1 MKKICLCITNYNKEI
16 YLERAIRSC
25 LSQIQNELNVEVII
39 VNDGSKKFKKKLIL
53 REFPGIKIITYKKN
67 KGVAFASNLA
77 LKKTNS
83 DYFMRV
89 DADDYIS
96 VKCSLIFSEIL
107 NENPEIP
114 FVYGD
119 ILKINKNGINKKLKR
134 NNQEILLEHG
144 AGIMFRTN
152 ILKKIKGYNKN
163 LRNCEDYDLISRM
176 QMRYG
181 KGHYIP
187 ISCYRYYIT
196 SSSHLSLSFN
206 RKKYTSTVKKK
217 YEKYLSKN
225 FK

>member
-25 LSQIQNELNVEVII
+25 LSQIQSELNIEVII
-39 VNDGSKKFKKKLIL
+39 VNDGSKNFKKNLIL
-53 REFPGIKIITYKKN
+53 REFPSIKIITYKKN

-77 LKKTNS
+77 LKKTDS

-119 ILKINKNGINKKLKR
+119 ILKINKKGNNKKLKR
-134 NNQEILLEHG
+134 NNLQILLQHG
-144 AGIMFRTN
+144 AGIMFRT
-152 ILKKIKGYNKN
+152 ILLKNIKGYNQN
-163 LRNCEDYDLISRM
+163 LRNCEDYDLIARM
-176 QMRYG
+176 QMSYG
-181 KGHYIP
+181 KGYYIP
-187 ISCYRYYIT
+187 VSCYRYYIT
-196 SSSHLSLSFN
+196 NSSHLSRSSD
-206 RKKYTSTVKKK
+206 RKEYINILKKK

>member
-25 LSQIQNELNVEVII
+25 LSQIQNELNIEVII
-39 VNDGSKKFKKKLIL
+39 VNDGSKKFKKNLII

-152 ILKKIKGYNKN
+152 ILKNIKGYNKN
-163 LRNCEDYDLISRM
+163 LRNCEDYDLITRM

-181 KGHYIP
+181 KGYYIP

-196 SSSHLSLSFN
+196 SSSHLSRSSN
-206 RKKYTSTVKKK
+206 RKKYISIVKKK